1 MFICN
6 CHGIRLTQIDAAC
19 REGCRSVRDV
29 FIRTAGAPPCCG
41 KCVPEIRAALD
52 RRMLPAAAE

>member
-6 CHGIRLTQIDAAC
+6 CHGIRSTQIDAAC

-29 FIRTAGAPPCCG
+29 FEHAAGAPPCCG
-41 KCVPEIRAALD
+41 KCVREVRAAID
-52 RRMLPAAAE
+52 RNCFADAAE